1 MPRLNMPSRILGPAH
16 VLRACAVLL
25 CLVVLA
31 CSSGGG
37 DESDS
42 SATSSAGGG
51 QGAGASS
58 SDDGTLPLGAAW
70 LPQTIGSFVPG
81 NSAITGMTTTDGAAW
96 VLGKRFNV
104 PVVWRST
111 DGVSWTE
118 TEVAPS
124 GEGVL
129 TIEDIVDLPSGG
141 LLGGGGLYTDC
152 VEYDAPAG
160 YRVLQL
166 CRQSRPVFYRSDD
179 DGASWRT
186 IVPDAMASTVDT
198 PNYYRDL
205 AVHGDEVVA
214 VTTVKGEDWRARVW
228 SSSDGEQ
235 WTLASELR
243 GVDYPMSVDQ
253 VISDGDAIV
262 VLASEHPCS
271 TPKRISEAG
280 WVLGTSWAE
289 HLRVFAGTDASSLT
303 MLGPDDV
310 SLAQAPKAYDCAD
323 VDQMTIRNES
333 YTQAQG
339 ALVGGVITIVEVQ
352 GADEP
357 PVREDRART
366 VARLVGGAW
375 ETATTPE
382 IPAMSERWLTD
393 LDGRVALLTGAGY
406 QTSGR
411 LRFEVVLPEGDS
423 WVVPD
428 LANYVLGTNVGGMVA
443 FNGALLAAGTLDEHP
458 FDSIVGGDAS
468 EVVIWRSTPTDAAEL
483 LSCKPGPG
491 ADCHYADFSRL
502 EGFPDFTDI
511 DLSDA
516 DLTLALLDRANFDGA
531 SFRGAQLVAV
541 SATSATFVGADFSG
555 ANLTSSRLSRLEGV
569 DFTGADL
576 SYASISLVTDPVS
589 LEGATMVGTSLA
601 SDSKLGEEYQRVEV
615 SLANTD
621 LTDARI
627 SGARSGDQ
635 LLVVTS
641 LAGATIDSTRFD
653 RVDLSQGDFAG
664 VDLSGATF
672 DEDSICPNGEAPTGE
687 TYVLTCE

>member
-25 CLVVLA
+25 CLAVLA

-262 VLASEHPCS
+262 VAPTILPASERFRILVYFGGQRLLNNLASL
-271 TPKRISEAG
+271 
-280 WVLGTSWAE
+280 LG
-289 HLRVFAGTDASSLT
+289 
-303 MLGPDDV
+303 LGPV
-310 SLAQAPKAYDCAD
+310 SLSPFWAGVVAIAFIYGAYL
-323 VDQMTIRNES
+323 T
-333 YTQAQG
+333 
-339 ALVGGVITIVEVQ
+339 
-352 GADEP
+352 
-357 PVREDRART
+357 
-366 VARLVGGAW
+366 
-375 ETATTPE
+375 ET
-382 IPAMSERWLTD
+382 
-393 LDGRVALLTGAGY
+393 
-406 QTSGR
+406 
-411 LRFEVVLPEGDS
+411 
-423 WVVPD
+423 
-428 LANYVLGTNVGGMVA
+428 
-443 FNGALLAAGTLDEHP
+443 
-458 FDSIVGGDAS
+458 
-468 EVVIWRSTPTDAAEL
+468 
-483 LSCKPGPG
+483 
-491 ADCHYADFSRL
+491 
-502 EGFPDFTDI
+502 
-511 DLSDA
+511 
-516 DLTLALLDRANFDGA
+516 
-531 SFRGAQLVAV
+531 FRGAYQTIPQGQVEAAQALGLRGFALHWNVTIPQLIRFALPGYANVWQVLVKSTAV
-541 SATSATFVGADFSG
+541 VSVIGLEDLVGI
-555 ANLTSSRLSRLEGV
+555 ANEAGKTAREPFIFYMAVLAVYLFITWISTTLFEAMERR
-569 DFTGADL
+569 
-576 SYASISLVTDPVS
+576 YAAP
-589 LEGATMVGTSLA
+589 LA
-601 SDSKLGEEYQRVEV
+601 H
-615 SLANTD
+615 
-621 LTDARI
+621 AR
-627 SGARSGDQ
+627 
-635 LLVVTS
+635 
-641 LAGATIDSTRFD
+641 
-653 RVDLSQGDFAG
+653 
-664 VDLSGATF
+664 
-672 DEDSICPNGEAPTGE
+672 
-687 TYVLTCE
+687 